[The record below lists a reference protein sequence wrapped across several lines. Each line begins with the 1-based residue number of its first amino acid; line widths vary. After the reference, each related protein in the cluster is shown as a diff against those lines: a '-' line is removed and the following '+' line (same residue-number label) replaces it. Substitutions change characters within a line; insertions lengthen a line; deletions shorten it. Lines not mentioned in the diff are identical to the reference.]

1 MTKTNDKIVRLSA
14 VTASAIVKQGKAGFA
29 SMGKTGAFLVDIA
42 NAAKHDSK
50 GKPVDPEQIN
60 DIVAKITDDEFA
72 QSRLRNVLRAC
83 DTLGAAA
90 REWEKK
96 HGSLAYQAIANLASA
111 LVRSKGNVAT
121 AIKEAGGK
129 KSSRGKTKPTRE
141 GSIKSAAIHIK
152 SMLSLKL
159 LPKEFYRDLRVLAAN
174 HDINV

>member
-1 MTKTNDKIVRLSA
+1 MSNTKVTIVRLSA
-14 VTASAIVKQGKAGFA
+14 ITASAIVKRGKAGFA
-29 SMGKTGAFLVDIA
+29 NMGATGSFLVDIA

-83 DTLGAAA
+83 DTLGAAS

-96 HGSLAYQAIANLASA
+96 HGSLAYQAVATLASA
-111 LVRSKGNVAT
+111 LVRSKGNVA
-121 AIKEAGGK
+121 AALKDAGNK
-129 KSSRGKTKPTRE
+129 KSSRGKTKPSRE

-159 LPKEFYRDLRVLAAN
+159 LPRDFYRDLRVLAAN